1 MSNVV
6 QFNPNKAPAFA
17 KKRGELSD
25 VAKALMGGGGGA
37 GGGKRISIKGGVFR
51 LLSDGKEVGSIEDR
65 HLDVVIASAAP
76 DIGRTFY
83 AGAYDPE
90 KSSAP
95 DCWSADGNTPSPD
108 AKNPQAKVCAN
119 CPQNMKGSG
128 AGESRACK
136 FSQRLAVVLEND
148 INGDVLQLQVPAAS
162 LFGDPEGDNMP
173 LKAYANWLGAQ
184 NISPDEVV
192 TRMKF
197 DTKAQSPKL
206 FFRPMRWLDDD
217 EHDIVVE
224 KGQSEAAKKA
234 ITMTVAK
241 TDKAPSAPV
250 LEAPKKSKAKESVED
265 DAEVDEPEVRQ
276 EKAAPAPNKKSSLAS
291 VVADWDTDD

>member
-25 VAKALMGGGGGA
+25 VAKALMGGGGGGG

-51 LLSDGKEVGSIEDR
+51 LLADGKEIASIEDR
-65 HLDVVIASAAP
+65 HLDVVIANAAA

-90 KSSAP
+90 KSVAP
-95 DCWSADGNTPSPD
+95 DCWSADGNTPSVE
-108 AKNPQAKVCAN
+108 AKNPQSKTCAT
-119 CPQNMKGSG
+119 CPQNVKGSG
-128 AGESRACK
+128 SGESRACK
-136 FSQRLAVVLEND
+136 FSQRLAVVLESD
-148 INGDVLQLQVPAAS
+148 MGGDVLQLQVPAAS
-162 LFGDPEGDNMP
+162 LFGQAESENMP

-206 FFRPMRWLDDD
+206 FFRPVRWLDDD
-217 EHDIVVE
+217 EHDIVLE
-224 KGQSEAAKKA
+224 KGSSEEAKKA
-234 ITMTVAK
+234 VTMTVAK
-241 TDKAPSAPV
+241 TDKAPDAPV
-250 LEAPKKSKAKESVED
+250 LEAPKKPKAKEPVED
-265 DAEVDEPEVRQ
+265 DVDEPEVRQ
-276 EKAAPAPNKKSSLAS
+276 EKASPAPNKRNNLAS

>member
-1 MSNVV
+1 MSNVIA
-6 QFNPNKAPAFA
+6 FNPNKAPAFA

-37 GGGKRISIKGGVFR
+37 GQSGKRISIKGGVFR
-51 LLSDGKEVGSIEDR
+51 LLADGKEIASVEDR
-65 HLDVVIASAAP
+65 HLDVVIVNAAP
-76 DIGRTFY
+76 NIGRTFY

-90 KSSAP
+90 KASSP

-108 AKNPQAKVCAN
+108 AKNPQAKSCAT

-136 FSQRLAVVLEND
+136 FSQRLALVLEND
-148 INGDVLQLQVPAAS
+148 INGDVLQLQVPSAS
-162 LFGDPEGDNMP
+162 LFGKAEGENLP

-184 NISPDEVV
+184 GISPEMVV

-206 FFRPMRWLDDD
+206 FFRAMRWLDDD
-217 EHDIVVE
+217 EHDVVLE
-224 KGQSEAAKKA
+224 KGQTEDAKKA
-234 ITMTVAK
+234 VTMTVAK
-241 TDKAPSAPV
+241 IDKVADAPV
-250 LEAPKKSKAKESVED
+250 LEAPKKAKAQPAADE
-265 DAEVDEPEVRQ
+265 EVDEPEVRQ
-276 EKAAPAPNKKSSLAS
+276 EKAAPAPNKRSSLAS

>member
-6 QFNPNKAPAFA
+6 QFNPIKAPAFA

-25 VAKALMGGGGGA
+25 VAKALMGGGAGG

-51 LLSDGKEVGSIEDR
+51 LLSDGKEIASIEDR
-65 HLDVVIASAAP
+65 HLDVVVVNAAAN
-76 DIGRTFY
+76 IGRTFY

-90 KSSAP
+90 KSAAP
-95 DCWSADGNTPSPD
+95 DCWSADGDKPSPES
-108 AKNPQAKVCAN
+108 KNPQSSTCAT

-128 AGESRACK
+128 SADSRACK
-136 FSQRLAVVLEND
+136 FSQRLAVVLESD
-148 INGDVLQLQVPAAS
+148 MDGDVLQLQVPAAS
-162 LFGDPEGDNMP
+162 LFGQAEGENMP

-184 NISPDEVV
+184 SISPEMVV

-206 FFRPMRWLDDD
+206 FFRPTRWLDEE
-217 EHDIVVE
+217 EHDIVVA
-224 KGQSEAAKKA
+224 KGSTEDAKKA
-234 ITMTVAK
+234 VTMTVAK
-241 TDKAPSAPV
+241 ADKAADAPV
-250 LEAPKKSKAKESVED
+250 LEAPQKLKAVKEPVED
-265 DAEVDEPEVRQ
+265 DVEEPAVRQ
-276 EKAAPAPNKKSSLAS
+276 EKAAPAPNKRNNLAS

>member
-6 QFNPNKAPAFA
+6 QFNPIKAPAFA

-25 VAKALMGGGGGA
+25 VAKALMGGAGG

-51 LLSDGKEVGSIEDR
+51 LLSDGKEVASIEDR
-65 HLDVVIASAAP
+65 HLDVVVVNAAAN
-76 DIGRTFY
+76 IGRTFY

-90 KSSAP
+90 KSAAP
-95 DCWSADGNTPSPD
+95 DCWSADGDKPSSES
-108 AKNPQAKVCAN
+108 KNPQSSTCAT

-128 AGESRACK
+128 SADSRACK
-136 FSQRLAVVLEND
+136 FSQRLAVVLESD
-148 INGDVLQLQVPAAS
+148 MDGDVLQLQVPAAS
-162 LFGDPEGDNMP
+162 LFGQAEGENMP

-184 NISPDEVV
+184 SISPEMVV

-206 FFRPMRWLDDD
+206 FFRPTRWLDEE
-217 EHDIVVE
+217 EHDIVVA
-224 KGQSEAAKKA
+224 KGATEDAKKA
-234 ITMTVAK
+234 VTMTVAK
-241 TDKAPSAPV
+241 TDKADTAPI
-250 LEAPKKSKAKESVED
+250 LEAPKKPKAKEPVED
-265 DAEVDEPEVRQ
+265 DVDEPEVRQ
-276 EKAAPAPNKKSSLAS
+276 EKAAPAPNKRNNLAS

>member
-1 MSNVV
+1 MSTVV

-17 KKRGELSD
+17 KKRGELSA
-25 VAKALMGGGGGA
+25 VAKALMGGGGGGG

-51 LLSDGKEVGSIEDR
+51 LLADGKEIASIEDR
-65 HLDVVIASAAP
+65 HLDVVIANAAA

-90 KSSAP
+90 KSAAP
-95 DCWSADGNTPSPD
+95 DCWSADGNTPSVE
-108 AKNPQAKVCAN
+108 AKNPQSKTCAT
-119 CPQNMKGSG
+119 CPQNVKGSG
-128 AGESRACK
+128 SGESRACK
-136 FSQRLAVVLEND
+136 FSQRLAVVLESD
-148 INGDVLQLQVPAAS
+148 MGGDVLQLQVPAAS
-162 LFGDPEGDNMP
+162 LFGQAESENMP

-206 FFRPMRWLDDD
+206 FFRPVRWLDDD
-217 EHDIVVE
+217 EHDIVLE
-224 KGQSEAAKKA
+224 KGSSEEAKKA
-234 ITMTVAK
+234 VTMTVAK
-241 TDKAPSAPV
+241 TDKAPDAPV
-250 LEAPKKSKAKESVED
+250 LEAPKKPKAKEPVED
-265 DAEVDEPEVRQ
+265 DVDEPEVRQ
-276 EKAAPAPNKKSSLAS
+276 EKASPAPNKRNNLAS

>member
-1 MSNVV
+1 MSTVV

-17 KKRGELSD
+17 KKRGELSA
-25 VAKALMGGGGGA
+25 VAKALMGGGGGG

-51 LLSDGKEVGSIEDR
+51 LLADGKEIASIEDR
-65 HLDVVIASAAP
+65 HLDVIIANAAA

-90 KSSAP
+90 KSAAP
-95 DCWSADGNTPSPD
+95 DCWSADGNTPSVE
-108 AKNPQAKVCAN
+108 AKNPQSKTCAT
-119 CPQNMKGSG
+119 CPQNVKGSG
-128 AGESRACK
+128 SGESRACK
-136 FSQRLAVVLEND
+136 FSQRLAVVLESD
-148 INGDVLQLQVPAAS
+148 MGGDVLQLQVPAAS
-162 LFGDPEGDNMP
+162 LFGQAESENMP

-206 FFRPMRWLDDD
+206 FFRPVRWLDDD
-217 EHDIVVE
+217 EHDIVLE
-224 KGQSEAAKKA
+224 KGSSEEAKKA
-234 ITMTVAK
+234 VTMTVAK
-241 TDKAPSAPV
+241 TDKAPDAPV
-250 LEAPKKSKAKESVED
+250 LEAPKKPKAKEPVED
-265 DAEVDEPEVRQ
+265 DVDEPEVRQ
-276 EKAAPAPNKKSSLAS
+276 EKTSPAPNKRNNLAS

>member
-6 QFNPNKAPAFA
+6 QFNPIKAPAFA

-25 VAKALMGGGGGA
+25 VAKALMGGGAGGG

-51 LLSDGKEVGSIEDR
+51 LLSDGKEIASIEDR
-65 HLDVVIASAAP
+65 HLDVVVVNAAAN
-76 DIGRTFY
+76 IGRTFY

-90 KSSAP
+90 KSAAP
-95 DCWSADGNTPSPD
+95 DCWSADGDKPSPES
-108 AKNPQAKVCAN
+108 KNPQSSTCAT

-128 AGESRACK
+128 SADSRACK
-136 FSQRLAVVLEND
+136 FSQRLAVVLESD
-148 INGDVLQLQVPAAS
+148 MDGDVLQLQVPAAS
-162 LFGDPEGDNMP
+162 LFGQAEGENMP

-184 NISPDEVV
+184 SISPEMVV

-206 FFRPMRWLDDD
+206 FFRPTRWLDEE
-217 EHDIVVE
+217 EHDIVVA
-224 KGQSEAAKKA
+224 KGATEDAKKA
-234 ITMTVAK
+234 VTMTVAK
-241 TDKAPSAPV
+241 TDKAATAPI
-250 LEAPKKSKAKESVED
+250 LEAPKKPKAKEPVED
-265 DAEVDEPEVRQ
+265 DVDEPEVRQ
-276 EKAAPAPNKKSSLAS
+276 EKAAPAPNKRNNLAS

>member
-6 QFNPNKAPAFA
+6 QFNPIKAPAFA

-25 VAKALMGGGGGA
+25 VAKALMGGGAGG

-51 LLSDGKEVGSIEDR
+51 LLSDGKEIASIEDR
-65 HLDVVIASAAP
+65 HLDVVVVNAAAN
-76 DIGRTFY
+76 IGRTFY

-90 KSSAP
+90 KSAAP
-95 DCWSADGNTPSPD
+95 DCWSADGDKPSPESQ
-108 AKNPQAKVCAN
+108 NPQSSTCAT

-128 AGESRACK
+128 SADSRACK
-136 FSQRLAVVLEND
+136 FSQRLAVVLESD
-148 INGDVLQLQVPAAS
+148 MDGDVLQLQVPAAS
-162 LFGDPEGDNMP
+162 LFGQAEGENMP

-184 NISPDEVV
+184 SISPEMVV

-206 FFRPMRWLDDD
+206 FFRPTRWLDEE
-217 EHDIVVE
+217 EHDIVVA
-224 KGQSEAAKKA
+224 KGATEDAKKA
-234 ITMTVAK
+234 VTMTVAK
-241 TDKAPSAPV
+241 TDKAATAPI
-250 LEAPKKSKAKESVED
+250 LEAPKKPKAKEPVED
-265 DAEVDEPEVRQ
+265 DVDEPEVRQ
-276 EKAAPAPNKKSSLAS
+276 EKAAPAPNKRNNLAS

>member
-25 VAKALMGGGGGA
+25 VAKALMGGGAGG

-51 LLSDGKEVGSIEDR
+51 LLADGKEIASIEDR
-65 HLDVVIASAAP
+65 HLDVVIANAAP

-90 KSSAP
+90 KSAAP
-95 DCWSADGNTPSPD
+95 DCWSADGNTPSVE
-108 AKNPQAKVCAN
+108 AKNPQSKTCAT

-136 FSQRLAVVLEND
+136 FSQRLAVVLESD

-162 LFGDPEGDNMP
+162 LFGQAEGENMP

-206 FFRPMRWLDDD
+206 FFRPVRWLDDD

-224 KGQSEAAKKA
+224 KGNSEEAKKA
-234 ITMTVAK
+234 VTMTVAK
-241 TDKAPSAPV
+241 TDKAPDAPV
-250 LEAPKKSKAKESVED
+250 LEAPKKPKAAKEAVED
-265 DAEVDEPEVRQ
+265 DVDEPEVRQ
-276 EKAAPAPNKKSSLAS
+276 EKAAPAPNKRNNLAS

>member
-6 QFNPNKAPAFA
+6 QFNPTKVPAFA

-25 VAKALMGGGGGA
+25 VAKALMGGGGAGA

-51 LLSDGKEVGSIEDR
+51 LLADGKEIASIEDR
-65 HLDVVIASAAP
+65 HLDVVIANAAP
-76 DIGRTFY
+76 DVGRTFY

-90 KSSAP
+90 KSAAP

-108 AKNPQAKVCAN
+108 AKNPQAKSCAT

-148 INGDVLQLQVPAAS
+148 INGDILQLQVPAAS
-162 LFGDPEGDNMP
+162 LFGQAEGENMP

-184 NISPDEVV
+184 GISPDMIV

-217 EHDIVVE
+217 EHDIIVE
-224 KGQSEAAKKA
+224 KGQSEDAKKA

-250 LEAPKKSKAKESVED
+250 LEAPKKAKAAVED
-265 DAEVDEPEVRQ
+265 EVDEPEVRQ
-276 EKAAPAPNKKSSLAS
+276 EKAAPAPNKKSSLSS

>member
-6 QFNPNKAPAFA
+6 QFNPIKAPAFA

-25 VAKALMGGGGGA
+25 VAKALMGGAGG

-51 LLSDGKEVGSIEDR
+51 LLSDGKEVASIEDR
-65 HLDVVIASAAP
+65 HLDVVVVNAAAN
-76 DIGRTFY
+76 IGRTFY

-90 KSSAP
+90 KSAAP
-95 DCWSADGNTPSPD
+95 DCWSADGDKPSPES
-108 AKNPQAKVCAN
+108 KNPQSGTCAT

-128 AGESRACK
+128 SADSRACK
-136 FSQRLAVVLEND
+136 FSQRLAVVLESD
-148 INGDVLQLQVPAAS
+148 MDGDVLQLQVPAAS
-162 LFGDPEGDNMP
+162 LFGQAEGENMP

-184 NISPDEVV
+184 SISPEMVV

-206 FFRPMRWLDDD
+206 FFRPTRWLDEE
-217 EHDIVVE
+217 EHDIVVA
-224 KGQSEAAKKA
+224 KGATEDAKKA
-234 ITMTVAK
+234 VTMTVAK
-241 TDKAPSAPV
+241 TDKAATAPI
-250 LEAPKKSKAKESVED
+250 LEAPKKPKAKEPVED
-265 DAEVDEPEVRQ
+265 DVDEPEVRQ
-276 EKAAPAPNKKSSLAS
+276 EKAAPAPNKRNNLAS

>member
-25 VAKALMGGGGGA
+25 VAKALMGGGGGG

-108 AKNPQAKVCAN
+108 AKNPQSKVCAN

-250 LEAPKKSKAKESVED
+250 LEAPKKAKAAVED